1 MKYLNTILLII
12 VPGATI
18 GLFFLLGDPL
28 ETPLFYVNLGF
39 TCLLELIL
47 FGTIIRV
54 SSKPLFNVP
63 NLAASIQVGRYVF
76 LAATIMVVYNVLF
89 YILKIDIH
97 PKWYFGALIL
107 TTLIYLVFIIFVI
120 QGGKIQ
126 MQQSAAVKEKTADR
140 LDFKINALSLS
151 NDFKRI
157 SSSKKEISYKLLQE
171 CKKALNLISDKIS
184 IIPVSKLEKNSDLIT
199 VITNEILKLHV
210 ELDKFKET
218 TDIEVN
224 IKQVQTLRDNAQNV
238 ADKINLIN
246 QI

>member
-12 VPGATI
+12 VPSVTI

-63 NLAASIQVGRYVF
+63 NLAASIQIGRYVF

-120 QGGKIQ
+120 QGGKVQ
-126 MQQSAAVKEKTADR
+126 MQQSADVKEKTIQR
-140 LDFKINALSLS
+140 TNFKDNALALS
-151 NDFKRI
+151 TDYKRMAI
-157 SSSKKEISYKLLQE
+157 SKKKIDYKLLEE
-171 CKKALNLISDKIS
+171 CKKAINLIGDKIS
-184 IIPVSKLEKNSDLIT
+184 IIPIAKLERNTELIAK
-199 VITNEILKLHV
+199 INDEINELQIILNQI
-210 ELDKFKET
+210 KET
-218 TDIEVN
+218 DDTKNN
-224 IKQVQTLRDNAQNV
+224 IVQIQILRDNAYGV